1 MISFAG
7 LAWGAVQA
15 AASLPA
21 AGGVA
26 ATAAA
31 LGAVVAAYVGSSG
44 LLLGA
49 GGRPGGRLNGNGAGG
64 GGGGVL
70 PASIGPTV
78 HLVLVALTLGMVLK
92 WPLTSVLFLACWA
105 GIVAR
110 TPFVST
116 LVGHV
121 VAARAGGGGG
131 GGAPM
136 EPTAQ
141 EVACRALW
149 ALDELLE
156 AASSSL
162 SPEAAA
168 SRAASA
174 AQCANLALRDWFAT
188 RPWTVLALALAG
200 TWVACAALASVV
212 EDAGRLARRQ
222 FRGSVRLAARSLA
235 RSARFVVWDVWVRL
249 LASVLRAAASAL
261 RLVAGAIA
269 SLGRP
274 REPRIGARGGEGWEP
289 ARRRYAPIIDDDEEP
304 AEDEDY
310 DEDQDED
317 YVPDPLAG
325 DEEDDDEG
333 EDDVPYEYDD
343 EEDDPRLLLED
354 LDDGAYEPPAS
365 PPRMSARL
373 LGRAYYGGRR

>member
-44 LLLGA
+44 LLLGG
-49 GGRPGGRLNGNGAGG
+49 GGRPGGRLNGNVGG
-64 GGGGVL
+64 GGGGIL

-92 WPLTSVLFLACWA
+92 WPLTSVLFVACWA

-110 TPFVST
+110 TSFVST
-116 LVGHV
+116 LVGHL

-131 GGAPM
+131 AGAPM

-162 SPEAAA
+162 SPEAAV

-174 AQCANLALRDWFAT
+174 AECASLALRDWLAS

-200 TWVACAALASVV
+200 TWVACAAVASVV

-249 LASVLRAAASAL
+249 LASVLRAAAYAL
-261 RLVAGAIA
+261 RLVAGAVA

-274 REPRIGARGGEGWEP
+274 GQPRIGARGGEGGEP
-289 ARRRYAPIIDDDEEP
+289 VRRRYAPIVDDDEEP
-304 AEDEDY
+304 AEDDDY